1 MDAQT
6 KMQIGQR
13 VRALRES
20 RGYTREQLGELSSLS
35 PRFIANVEAGDSSIS
50 VDTLRILCQ
59 ILSCSSDSILFG
71 DEIDSK
77 AWEGEIAMMTSI
89 PVSYKS
95 VISNLL
101 KCAVEIITKTDLQ
114 KDLEQ

>member
-59 ILSCSSDSILFG
+59 I
-71 DEIDSK
+71 
-77 AWEGEIAMMTSI
+77 